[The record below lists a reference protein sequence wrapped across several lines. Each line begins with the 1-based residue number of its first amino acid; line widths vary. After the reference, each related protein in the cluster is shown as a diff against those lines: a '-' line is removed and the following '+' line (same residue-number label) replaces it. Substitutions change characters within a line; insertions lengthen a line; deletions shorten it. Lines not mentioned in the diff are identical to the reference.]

1 MFSPKFRSI
10 CFSGVLYLFLL
21 SSCEKKNIKTP
32 NILFCLAD
40 DATFMHLGAYGCD
53 WVNTPGFDRIA
64 REGILF
70 MNAYT
75 PNAKCAPSRAAIL
88 TGRNSWQLE
97 EAGNHW
103 PYFPDKFKTYA
114 EVLTENGYHVG
125 HTLKGFAPGVVGEI
139 NGKQR
144 ELTGKAYNDFKLTP
158 PTEAIADND
167 YAANFDAFLK
177 DNKNEEPFCF
187 WYGSVEPHRGYAF
200 RSGIEKGGKNTS
212 QIDKVPDFWPDTDS
226 VRSDMLDYAFELE
239 WFDQHLVK
247 MLDILEE
254 RGELDNTIIV
264 VTADNGMPFPR
275 AKGQAYEYSN
285 HMPLAIMWPKGIS
298 NPGRIVE
305 DFVSFIDFAP
315 TILELAGINGEE
327 KGIQPITGKSLTNI
341 FYSDKAGKIN
351 PDRNAVLIG
360 KERHDIGRPND
371 WGYPIRGIVTEEYIY
386 LHNFEPNR
394 WPAGNPETGYLNVD
408 GGATKSFILNMR
420 RQNADMQYWQWNFG
434 KRPQEELYRIADDPA
449 CISNLSDDEAFA
461 TVKAGLKA
469 DLFERL
475 EAEGDPRMFGEG
487 HLFEEYE
494 YANKS
499 GVNFYERYMRGEDLN
514 WGWVNDT
521 DFEAG
526 PIE

>member
-1 MFSPKFRSI
+1 MFNKKFRSLTLT
-10 CFSGVLYLFLL
+10 GLLYLFLL
-21 SSCEKKNIKTP
+21 SSCKETNKEKP

-40 DATFMHLGAYGCD
+40 DATFMHLGAYGCN

-139 NGKQR
+139 NGKKR
-144 ELTGKAYNDFKLTP
+144 ELTGKAYNEFKLTP

-167 YAANFDAFLK
+167 YAANFNAFLK
-177 DNKNEEPFCF
+177 DNKNDEPFCF
-187 WYGSVEPHRGYAF
+187 WYGSIEPHRGYAF
-200 RSGIEKGGKNTS
+200 RSGIEKGGKNTD

-247 MLDILEE
+247 MLDILEK

-298 NPGRIVE
+298 NPGRVVE

-315 TILELAGINGEE
+315 TFLEVAGISGEE
-327 KGIQPITGKSLTNI
+327 KGMQPITGKSLTDI
-341 FYSDKAGKIN
+341 LYSEKEGKIN
-351 PDRNAVLIG
+351 PDRSSVLIG

-371 WGYPIRGIVTEEYIY
+371 WGYPIRGIVNEEYIY
-386 LHNFEPNR
+386 LYNFEPNR
-394 WPAGNPETGYLNVD
+394 WPSGNPETGYLNID
-408 GGATKSFILNMR
+408 GGATKSYILNMR
-420 RQNADMQYWQWNFG
+420 RMGKDTRFWQWNFG

-449 CISNLSDDEAFA
+449 CINNLADDETFVS
-461 TVKAGLKA
+461 VKAGLKSQ
-469 DLFERL
+469 LLERL
-475 EAEGDPRMFGEG
+475 EAEADPRMFGEG
-487 HLFEEYE
+487 HVFDQYE
-494 YANKS
+494 YADKS
-499 GVNFYERYMRGEDLN
+499 GVGFYEKYMRGEDLN
-514 WGWVNDT
+514 WGWVNDS
-521 DFEAG
+521 DFEPG